1 MTNVLRGDITHLSC
15 KKNISTKQGE
25 KFMKKIRALVIA
37 LLCLTIGGVYA
48 AWEFAEDNNIDRKA
62 QTVTV
67 TLATKVETSEV
78 LGSFEIAL
86 SDDFAIVIDQKGE
99 GDHTT
104 NLLVEGSITLTF
116 TANENAS
123 KYIREHG
130 VESHFY
136 FAVSNSLKY
145 NDANSD
151 TAGERPIYSIDTQAR
166 HVIGVVG
173 SAEDAEDKE
182 WDMTGD
188 RTFTYII
195 ENKELQSLITMN
207 DFVIDSSTEYAAFNE
222 VLRSGTITLYLND
235 TATTSA

>member
-1 MTNVLRGDITHLSC
+1 
-15 KKNISTKQGE
+15 
-25 KFMKKIRALVIA
+25 MKKIRALVIA

-86 SDDFAIVIDQKGE
+86 SDDFAIVIDQKAE

-104 NLLVEGSITLTF
+104 NLLVEGYITLTF

-123 KYIREHG
+123 KDIRDNG
-130 VESHFY
+130 VESNFY
-136 FAVSNSLKY
+136 FAVSDSLKY

-151 TAGERPIYSIDTQAR
+151 TAGERAIYSIDTQTK
-166 HVIGVVG
+166 HVIGEVD
-173 SAEDAEDKE
+173 SAEAKK
-182 WDMTGD
+182 WTKTGD
-188 RTFTYII
+188 RTFTYTIQ
-195 ENKELQSLITMN
+195 NQELQSLITMN

-235 TATTSA
+235 TATPNA

>member
-1 MTNVLRGDITHLSC
+1 
-15 KKNISTKQGE
+15 
-25 KFMKKIRALVIA
+25 MKKIRALVIA

-86 SDDFAIVIDQKGE
+86 SDDFAIVIDQKAE

-104 NLLVEGSITLTF
+104 NLLVEGYITLTF

-123 KYIREHG
+123 KDIRDNG
-130 VESHFY
+130 VKSNFY
-136 FAVSNSLKY
+136 FAVSDSLKY

-151 TAGERPIYSIDTQAR
+151 NLGERAIYSIDTQAR
-166 HVIGVVG
+166 HVIGEVD
-173 SAEDAEDKE
+173 SAETKK
-182 WDMTGD
+182 WTTTGD
-188 RTFTYII
+188 RTFTYTIQ
-195 ENKELQSLITMN
+195 NQELKSLITMN
-207 DFVIDSSTEYAAFNE
+207 NFVIDSSTEYAAFNE

-235 TATTSA
+235 TATPSA

>member
-1 MTNVLRGDITHLSC
+1 
-15 KKNISTKQGE
+15 
-25 KFMKKIRALVIA
+25 MKKIRALVIA

-78 LGSFEIAL
+78 LGSFGIAL
-86 SDDFAIVIDQKGE
+86 SDDFAIVIDQKAD

-104 NLLVEGSITLTF
+104 NLLVEGYITLTF

-151 TAGERPIYSIDTQAR
+151 DAGERPIYSIDTQTK
-166 HVIGVVG
+166 HVIGVVD
-173 SAEDAEDKE
+173 SEDPEDRE
-182 WDMTGD
+182 WTTTGD
-188 RTFTYII
+188 RTFTYTIQ
-195 ENKELQSLITMN
+195 NAELRSLITMN
-207 DFVIDSSTEYAAFNE
+207 NFVIDSSTEYAAFNE